1 MTRNEL
7 IHQVSAQQFAAFD
20 TQLYLDTHP
29 EDEMAMRMFKN
40 YTNAYMALVKE
51 YERQYGPLD
60 SASATDGTWKWIDD
74 PWPWER
80 EAN

>member
-1 MTRNEL
+1 MDRRQKL
-7 IHQVSAQQFAAFD
+7 WQVSSQQFAAFD

-29 EDEMAMRMFKN
+29 TDKNAMAMFDN
-40 YTNAYMALVKE
+40 YQKAYTQAARE
-51 YERQYGPLD
+51 YEAEYGPLD
-60 SASATDGTWKWIDD
+60 SRNATNGTWKWIDN

>member
-1 MTRNEL
+1 MDRRELLWKMT
-7 IHQVSAQQFAAFD
+7 AQQFAAFD

-29 EDEMAMRMFKN
+29 DDVNALRMFNTYQK
-40 YTNAYMALVKE
+40 ARMELRKQFE
-51 YERQYGPLD
+51 SLYGPLGSD
-60 SASATDGTWKWIDD
+60 SVSDGSWKWVSD